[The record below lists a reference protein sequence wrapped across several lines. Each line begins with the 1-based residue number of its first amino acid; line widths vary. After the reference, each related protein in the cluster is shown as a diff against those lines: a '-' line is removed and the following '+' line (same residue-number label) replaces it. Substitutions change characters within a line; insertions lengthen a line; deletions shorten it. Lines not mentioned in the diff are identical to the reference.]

1 MTPHKQQCKIQ
12 FFKIKIFF
20 KRVLSTRISVHLMII
35 QDTLFR
41 IGNFNFRL
49 NHLLVIGILII
60 AFSVSFLIRSQGAE
74 YGYELNE
81 FDPFFNF
88 RATQYLLENG
98 LSEYFNWHDSMSWHP
113 NGRDVSATSQTMLH
127 ITAALTYQI
136 FGGNSSLYDFTI
148 LFPVVFGSLTTIVI
162 FALVRVI
169 GGTTAGLFA
178 ALFYSVSVPIVL
190 RGTLGWFKSEPLG
203 LFYGLL
209 GLYLFL
215 SGIKSKNKKIT
226 VSKLVT
232 GGVMLGFG
240 LSSWGGI
247 QFFVIPIGVFIL
259 VLPFVR
265 KDHSFL
271 IWSIPLFVV
280 SFLLTIVLFER
291 PGIEFVFG
299 LGGFSLIIP
308 TGFLVSNAII
318 QKFSNPKNQTRNG
331 LFFLFTVIIAGSVLI
346 FVNVDSEFLPLPS
359 YRYLNAI
366 NPFLTTTDPL
376 VDSVSEHATT
386 TLAQSFFFHSV
397 LMIFA
402 GIGVWLILSRKTKN
416 LKNDMM
422 GFALVIG
429 LLGVYVSS
437 AFVRLEVFASVSI
450 IILSSIGLSLL
461 TKKIFQRKSGFNQ
474 IRNPTK
480 ISFVIV
486 ITALLFSPLVIST
499 NGNWI
504 DSVKIP
510 ATILNGG
517 TIYPVVTDDWKD
529 SLEWIK
535 KNTPED
541 SVIAAWWD
549 YGYWI
554 TTLSERTT
562 LADNATID
570 SKKISEIATVFL
582 NPPDEAWK
590 KLQEM
595 DADYVLVFVAG
606 QKIDVLSDQSLYTL
620 EGGGDESK
628 KQWFMRIAEEPLE
641 KYLYSDGI
649 SGTEYFWNNT
659 LLGQMFPFTVIG
671 YVDLQNP
678 NIQSEVYIPGFTPI
692 YVKDI
697 KYQSDGNGPLRL
709 VYSSPGYENE
719 KIGPMIGIFVYE
731 INKDYL

>member
-1 MTPHKQQCKIQ
+1 
-12 FFKIKIFF
+12 
-20 KRVLSTRISVHLMII
+20 MII
-35 QDTLFR
+35 QDKLFR
-41 IGNFNFRL
+41 VRNFNFRL

-60 AFSVSFLIRSQGAE
+60 AFSVSFLIRFQGAE

-88 RATQYLLENG
+88 RATQYFLEHG
-98 LSEYFNWHDSMSWHP
+98 LSEYLNWHDSMSWHP

-162 FALVRVI
+162 FALVRII

-178 ALFYSVSVPIVL
+178 ALFYSISVPIVI

-209 GLYLFL
+209 GIYLFL
-215 SGIKSKNKKIT
+215 SGIKSENKKIT
-226 VSKLVT
+226 VSKLVV

-247 QFFVIPIGVFIL
+247 QFFVIPIGIFIL

-299 LGGFSLIIP
+299 LGGFSLIVP
-308 TGFLVSNAII
+308 TGFLVANAII
-318 QKFSNPKNQTRNG
+318 QKVSNTKNQTRNG
-331 LFFLFTVIIAGSVLI
+331 IFLLFTVIIAGSVLI
-346 FVNVDSEFLPLPS
+346 FVNIDSEFLPLPS

-402 GIGVWLILSRKTKN
+402 GIGVWLILSRKTEN

-422 GFALVIG
+422 GFALIIG

-450 IILSSIGLSLL
+450 IVLSSIGLSLL
-461 TKKIFQRKSGFNQ
+461 TKKIFQRKSEFNQ
-474 IRNPTK
+474 IKNSIK
-480 ISFVIV
+480 IFYVIA
-486 ITALLFSPLVIST
+486 IIALLFSPLVIST

-504 DSVKIP
+504 NSVKTP

-517 TIYPVVTDDWKD
+517 TIYPIVTDDWKD
-529 SLEWIK
+529 SLEWIN
-535 KNTPED
+535 KNTPKD

-582 NPPDEAWK
+582 NPPDEAWN

-595 DADYVLVFVAG
+595 DADYVLIFVAG

-659 LLGQMFPFTVIG
+659 LLGQMLPFTVIG

-709 VYSSPGYENE
+709 VYSSPGYESE
-719 KIGPMIGIFVYE
+719 KAGPMIGVFVYE

>member
-1 MTPHKQQCKIQ
+1 
-12 FFKIKIFF
+12 
-20 KRVLSTRISVHLMII
+20 MIT

-60 AFSVSFLIRSQGAE
+60 AFSASFLIRSQGAE

-98 LSEYFNWHDSMSWHP
+98 LSEYFNWHDNMSWHP

-215 SGIKSKNKKIT
+215 SGIKSENKKVTI
-226 VSKLVT
+226 SKLII

-247 QFFVIPIGVFIL
+247 QFFVMPIGIFIL

-299 LGGFSLIIP
+299 LGGFSLIVP
-308 TGFLVSNAII
+308 TGFLVANAII
-318 QKFSNPKNQTRNG
+318 QKFSNTKNQTRNG
-331 LFFLFTVIIAGSVLI
+331 LFFLFTVIVAGSILI
-346 FVNVDSEFLPLPS
+346 FVNADSEFLPLPS

-402 GIGVWLILSRKTKN
+402 GIGVWLILSRKTEN

-422 GFALVIG
+422 GFALVLG

-461 TKKIFQRKSGFNQ
+461 TKKIFQRKIGFNQ

-480 ISFVIV
+480 ISFVII
-486 ITALLFSPLVIST
+486 ITALLFSPLVLPT

-570 SKKISEIATVFL
+570 SQKISDIATVFL

-671 YVDLQNP
+671 YVDIQNP
-678 NIQSEVYIPGFTPI
+678 NMQSEVYIPGFTPI

-719 KIGPMIGIFVYE
+719 KIGPMIGVFVYE

>member
-1 MTPHKQQCKIQ
+1 
-12 FFKIKIFF
+12 
-20 KRVLSTRISVHLMII
+20 MIT

-60 AFSVSFLIRSQGAE
+60 AFSASFLIRSQGAE

-98 LSEYFNWHDSMSWHP
+98 LSEYFNWHDDMSWHP

-215 SGIKSKNKKIT
+215 SGIKSENKKVTI
-226 VSKLVT
+226 SKLII

-247 QFFVIPIGVFIL
+247 QFFVMPIGIFIL

-299 LGGFSLIIP
+299 LGGFSLIVP
-308 TGFLVSNAII
+308 TGFLVANAII
-318 QKFSNPKNQTRNG
+318 QKFSNTKNQTRNG
-331 LFFLFTVIIAGSVLI
+331 LFFLFAVIVAGSVLI
-346 FVNVDSEFLPLPS
+346 FVNADSEFLPLPS

-402 GIGVWLILSRKTKN
+402 GIGVWLILSRKTEN

-461 TKKIFQRKSGFNQ
+461 TKKIFQRKIGFNQ

-480 ISFVIV
+480 ISFVIMV
-486 ITALLFSPLVIST
+486 TALLFSPLVLPT

-570 SKKISEIATVFL
+570 SQKISDIATVFL

-671 YVDLQNP
+671 YVDIQNP
-678 NIQSEVYIPGFTPI
+678 NMQSEVYIPGFTPI

-719 KIGPMIGIFVYE
+719 KIGPMIGVFVYE